1 MSERQRTR
9 DRNSRIAIIATGSQ
23 DCVRLSDTLRNLICN
38 RNHARL
44 SVTTMNKTPL
54 RLAPFLFSIIALLV
68 TACAERQVPVAERSV
83 EPPAGQ
89 LGTAVA
95 PSHYRLELTIDPSQ
109 ERFSG
114 SASIDVSLEEDR
126 ADVWLHGRNLNVTE
140 AFVIDSAGN
149 RIEATYEQKLESGVA
164 LVSFERPLSRGTA
177 TLHFTYDAPFNSAE
191 NGLFRVDRD
200 GESYAATQF
209 QPIAARQ
216 VFPSFDEPGFKV
228 PFDLTFITRADDVVV
243 TTTPVVSSTNIG
255 NGFIRQEFATTRPL
269 PTYLIAIAVG
279 PYDLVDYDTLPVN
292 EIRQYE
298 LPLRAIAAK
307 GLGDKLHYALEN
319 TDGILNSLERYFGTP
334 YPYQKLDLIAV
345 PEGFGGAMENVGA
358 ITYDEFLLVMDSDS
372 SLRQRRAYTSVH
384 AHELAHMWF
393 GNLVTPKWWNDIWLN
408 ESFAS
413 WMQNKAAN
421 NYWPDG
427 EFDRATLKGALN
439 AMGGDSLAAA
449 RQIREPVDRNEDI
462 GSAFDGITY
471 QKGAGVL
478 SMLERYVGEDR
489 FRAGVRLHMQ
499 RHTDGVATSEDFI
512 KSLAEGSER
521 TEIGAAFTS
530 FIEQPGVPL
539 ISLTVSCEAGQNPRL
554 ELSQSRYAPLGS
566 SIDADASSW
575 QVPVCL
581 SFLAAGERDST
592 CLLLDQK
599 QQSVALDTNSCPTA
613 VHPNADGAGYY
624 RFALDDGAWRGLLA
638 AADDLPATEALAL
651 VDSLNAGF
659 RSGVVGADAFV
670 AGMAQLVNHDAWD
683 VADAVI
689 DKLEAI
695 EIIIPVEQRGPV
707 RQAFRTIVRPRFDS
721 VANPDD
727 AGSRILRQ
735 SLQRFLVVVAR
746 DPELRAP
753 LAQLAAARIGLDGDP
768 DPGAVSAD
776 QLESVLTVGVQE
788 LGDEFYNA
796 LLEQAIDSSDPVFRL
811 AAINALAAAE
821 EPTRVARLHDTVLS
835 GRLKGTESLRFLF
848 GLMDNPGSSGQTLAW
863 MQQNSD
869 VIIDTIPESF
879 RSSIVPVL
887 GNSFCT
893 NKQADEWQ
901 AFVVNNAGKIPGYE
915 RRLAQTKESISLC
928 ASLRDA
934 RAPDLIDAL
943 TT

>member
-1 MSERQRTR
+1 
-9 DRNSRIAIIATGSQ
+9 
-23 DCVRLSDTLRNLICN
+23 
-38 RNHARL
+38 
-44 SVTTMNKTPL
+44 MNKSPL
-54 RLAPFLFSIIALLV
+54 RLVPVLLSLVSLLFAG
-68 TACAERQVPVAERSV
+68 CGERHAPVAERSV

-89 LGTAVA
+89 LGTAVT

-114 SASIDVSLEEDR
+114 SASIDVSLNENR

-140 AFVIDSAGN
+140 VFVTDVAGD
-149 RIEATYEQKLESGVA
+149 RIEATYEEKLDSGVA
-164 LVSFERPLSRGTA
+164 LVSFERPVSRGSA

-200 GESYAATQF
+200 GEFYAATQF

-216 VFPSFDEPGFKV
+216 VFPGFDEPGFKV
-228 PFDLTFITRADDVVV
+228 PFDLIFITRADDVVV
-243 TTTPVVSSTNIG
+243 TTTPVIASTDLG
-255 NGFIRQEFATTRPL
+255 DGFIRQEFATTRPL

-292 EIRQYE
+292 EIRRYE

-319 TDGILNSLERYFGTP
+319 TDGILNALERYFGTP
-334 YPYQKLDLIAV
+334 YPYRKLDLIAV

-358 ITYDEFLLVMDSDS
+358 ITYDEFLLVMDANS

-393 GNLVTPKWWNDIWLN
+393 GNLVTPQWWNDIWLN

-421 NYWPDG
+421 DYWPDG

-462 GSAFDGITY
+462 GTAFDGITY

-499 RHTDGVATSEDFI
+499 RHIDGVATSEDFI
-512 KSLAEGSER
+512 QSLAEGSER

-539 ISLTVSCEAGQNPRL
+539 ISLNVSCEPGQKPQL

-566 SIDADASSW
+566 PIDADAGIW

-581 SFLAAGERDST
+581 SFGINGERDST

-599 QQSVALDTNSCPTA
+599 RQSVSLEANGCPTA

-624 RFALDDGAWRGLLA
+624 RFALEDDAWRGLLA
-638 AADDLPATEALAL
+638 VADDLPATEALAL

-659 RSGVVGADAFV
+659 SSGVVGADAFV
-670 AGMAQLVNHDAWD
+670 AGMAQLVNHEAWD

-689 DKLEAI
+689 DKLEII
-695 EIIIPVEQRGPV
+695 EEIIPVNQREPV
-707 RQAFRTIVRPRFDS
+707 HRAYRTIVRPRFDRL
-721 VANPDD
+721 ANPDD

-735 SLQRFLVVVAR
+735 SLERFLVVVAR
-746 DPELRAP
+746 DPEMRAP
-753 LAQLAAARIGLDGDP
+753 LLQKAVARVGLDGDP
-768 DPGAVSAD
+768 DPGAVPPD

-788 LGDEFYNA
+788 LGDEFSSA
-796 LLEQAIDSSDPVFRL
+796 LLEQAVDSSDPVFRQ
-811 AAINALAAAE
+811 AAISALGATTDPAL
-821 EPTRVARLHDTVLS
+821 VGRLHDTVLA

-848 GLMDNPGSSGQTLAW
+848 TLMANPASSEQTFAW
-863 MQQNSD
+863 MRQNSD

-887 GNSFCT
+887 GNSFCSD
-893 NKQADEWQ
+893 KQAEEWQ
-901 AFVVNNAGKIPGYE
+901 AFVVANAGKIPGYE
-915 RRLAQTKESISLC
+915 RRLAQTMEAISLC
-928 ASLRDA
+928 AALRDA
-934 RAPDLIDAL
+934 RATALVDAL
-943 TT
+943 AT